1 MVTVGLHTFF
11 TWRFIRIIAAPADW
25 VVHAVAVGLAHVAA
39 RDDSH
44 LRSTIID
51 HPHCSSVVI
60 HVQVQLHNAI
70 IGVGALIVLTK
81 VSVLGPVAVRF

>member
-1 MVTVGLHTFF
+1 MVGLHTFF

-25 VVHAVAVGLAHVAA
+25 VVHAVAVGLADVAA

-60 HVQVQLHNAI
+60 HVQVQFKYC
-70 IGVGALIVLTK
+70 GRTVLIVLTK
-81 VSVLGPVAVRF
+81 VFVLGPVAVRF